1 MAHNQIQL
9 LGSQE
14 AKSHLAD
21 TDIAEDPGL
30 SSCSTSVYWV
40 ILRES
45 PSLM

>member
-14 AKSHLAD
+14 AKSHLTD